1 MAGAFAISVPLL
13 DSDLAQFIYAGRL
26 SCKIDK
32 VRMRVGCKKFV
43 ALRQLANIV
52 IVIRFREMT
61 IQNYDRAEYLVFCFS
76 TVHVSNRPI
85 FPCPSL

>member
-32 VRMRVGCKKFV
+32 VRSMRVGCKKFV

-52 IVIRFREMT
+52 IVIRFRE
-61 IQNYDRAEYLVFCFS
+61 NDYSKL
-76 TVHVSNRPI
+76 
-85 FPCPSL
+85 

>member
-32 VRMRVGCKKFV
+32 VWISVWWWQPRATSESVFFIFHFSSSKFPG
-43 ALRQLANIV
+43 
-52 IVIRFREMT
+52 
-61 IQNYDRAEYLVFCFS
+61 LV
-76 TVHVSNRPI
+76 
-85 FPCPSL
+85 L